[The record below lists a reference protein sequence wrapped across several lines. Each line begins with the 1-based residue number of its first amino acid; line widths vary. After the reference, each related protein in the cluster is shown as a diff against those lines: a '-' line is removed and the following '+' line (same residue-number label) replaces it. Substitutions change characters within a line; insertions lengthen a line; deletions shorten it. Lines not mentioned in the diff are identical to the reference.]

1 MGVDARKEAQKRVD
15 RIALFQAE
23 LAELEREGALS
34 LTPEQHSRID
44 AHLAGLL
51 ARFRQQFGI
60 DATESAKRV
69 SWGMRVAALLGAA
82 ALVAALVLF
91 LHRIWGN
98 LPTGAQVLIL
108 AGVPLGLLA
117 GAESAFARRVD
128 PYYVSLWALAAG
140 VSFVVEVNAL
150 GALLN
155 LADSPHALLTW
166 GLFAVLVAYAY
177 GIPLLLG
184 AGLSLLCAYSAALVL
199 HAQGYYWVGFPQS
212 AQLLIPGAVLLYCIP
227 WLRQG
232 RGAHDFDFTYRL
244 CGAGL
249 GLGAILMF
257 STSGDLCCFSLRP
270 RVVEAVYQVL
280 GLLLS
285 AGVVVHGLRV
295 GRSGL
300 VNLGA
305 AAFIVFLFIRLH
317 AWWWDWMPKY
327 LFFLTIGLTAIG
339 LLLVFRRIR
348 ARLAEGAVV

>member
-1 MGVDARKEAQKRVD
+1 MGANVRKEAQKRVD

-23 LAELEREGALS
+23 LAELEREGALT
-34 LTPEQHSRID
+34 LTPEQHSRVD
-44 AHLAGLL
+44 AHVASLL
-51 ARFRQQFGI
+51 GRFRQQFGI

-82 ALVAALVLF
+82 ALVAAMILF

-98 LPTGAQVLIL
+98 LPTGAQILIL
-108 AGVPLGLLA
+108 ASAPVGLLA
-117 GAESAFARRVD
+117 ATEAAFARRVD
-128 PYYVSLWALAAG
+128 PYYVAVWALAAG
-140 VSFVVEVNAL
+140 VSFVVELSAL
-150 GALLN
+150 GSVLN
-155 LADSPHALLTW
+155 LPDSPHALFSW

-177 GIPLLLG
+177 GVPLLLG
-184 AGLSLLCAYSAALVL
+184 AGLVLLCAYSAALVL
-199 HAQGYYWVGFPQS
+199 HAQGYYWAGFPQT
-212 AQLLIPGAVLLYCIP
+212 AQLLIPGAVLIYCIP
-227 WLRQG
+227 SLMKG
-232 RGAHDFDFTYRL
+232 RSRHDFDFTYRVS
-244 CGAGL
+244 GAGL
-249 GLGAILMF
+249 GLGAILIF

-270 RVVEAVYQVL
+270 RMVEAVYQVL

-285 AGVVVHGLRV
+285 TGVVFHGLRL

-305 AAFIVFLFIRLH
+305 GAFIVFLFIRLH

-348 ARLAEGAVV
+348 ARLSEGMVV